1 MGKNYRKEL
10 DNLNAIYD
18 NAARTDVGVLANFV
32 KEHMAEP
39 FIGVGSG
46 GSYSVACVMNYLCR
60 KAGILSTCA
69 TPLEFCDLS
78 FAARTAAVMLFT
90 AGGSNN
96 DSRNAY
102 QYLSMLEPKALL
114 TCCMRQNAPIKKM
127 QHNNLHEFY
136 YEYRMPVAKD
146 GFLAVESYFSSTV
159 LLARAFEQATGDAF
173 FSLSS
178 MPTWDKGMFDYDLL
192 REVLRRES
200 IIVLHGGIATP
211 AAIDLES
218 KFSEVSLGNINL
230 TDFRNFAHGRHYWVS
245 DRRNSTSIIALV
257 GANEKK
263 LADKTLALL
272 PRDIP
277 VLREDISDDTIDGL
291 IHAICYVL
299 ELVWEAG
306 NIKGIDPGHPKVEE
320 FGRKLYHINYNICNT
335 PIMKTLEKDNVSAGL
350 CRKVNKPLSQID
362 ESLYK
367 YACEKYKH
375 ITTREFRG
383 IIFDYDGTL
392 HDKRRNSELE
402 EDIFG
407 ILNSLL
413 REEIVVGIA
422 TGRGKS
428 VRVELQKVIEQKY
441 WDKVVIAYYNGG
453 TIGTLDD
460 AAQPDKSRMPFPEE
474 FCVVQKYVEGW
485 DCGLQVDGIE
495 DRNPYQ
501 LTVMSV
507 GKGDLDSLRIFI
519 ENNTQLKI
527 LQSSHSV
534 DIIPRSS
541 SKNNILKWFE
551 ERGMD
556 SQDFLLMGDSGHEG
570 GNDYELL
577 SNPYGLSVDTV
588 HKAMDSCWNF
598 ASMGKRNL
606 EATKEYLDRIEVQ
619 GPGRFK
625 LKG

>member
-10 DNLNAIYD
+10 DNLGAVYG
-18 NAARTDVGVLANFV
+18 NAARADVGKLAIFV
-32 KEHMAEP
+32 KEHMTDP

-46 GSYSVACVMNYLCR
+46 GSYSVACAMNYMCR
-60 KAGILSTCA
+60 KAGILSTCV
-69 TPLEFCDLS
+69 TPLELCDLS

-114 TCCMRQNAPIKKM
+114 TCCMRQNAPIKKI
-127 QHNNLHEFY
+127 QHNNLHEYY

-146 GFLAVESYFSSTV
+146 GFLAVESYLSSTV
-159 LLARAFEQATGDAF
+159 LLARAFGQATGDAF
-173 FSLSS
+173 FSLRS
-178 MPTWDKGMFDYDLL
+178 MPARDKEIFNYDLL

-200 IIVLHGGIATP
+200 IIVLHGGITTP

-230 TDFRNFAHGRHYWVS
+230 TDFRNFAHGRHFWVS

-272 PRDIP
+272 PSDIP
-277 VLREDISDDTIDGL
+277 VLREDVADDTINGL
-291 IHAICYVL
+291 IHAIMYVL

-306 NIKGIDPGHPKVEE
+306 NIKGIDPGHPKVED
-320 FGRKLYHINYNICNT
+320 FGRKLYHINYNIRN
-335 PIMKTLEKDNVSAGL
+335 ISFMKTLEKDNVSAGL
-350 CRKVNKPLSQID
+350 CRKLNMPLSQID
-362 ESLYK
+362 ESLYIF
-367 YACEKYKH
+367 ALEKYMD

-441 WDKVVIAYYNGG
+441 WGKVVIAYYNGG
-453 TIGTLDD
+453 VTGTLADTM
-460 AAQPDKSRMPFPEE
+460 QPDKSRVPFPEE
-474 FCVVQKYVEGW
+474 FYLIQKYVDERG
-485 DCGLQVDGIE
+485 CGFQVDGIT
-495 DRNPYQ
+495 DHNPYQ
-501 LTVMSV
+501 LTIMSADRV
-507 GKGDLDSLRIFI
+507 DLDSLKIFV
-519 ENNTQLKI
+519 ENHTHLKI

-534 DIIPRSS
+534 DIIPLSS
-541 SKNNILKWFE
+541 SKNNIFKWFE
-551 ERGMD
+551 GRGLN
-556 SQDFLLMGDSGHEG
+556 SQDFLLVGDSGHEG

-577 SNPYGLSVDTV
+577 SNPYGLSTDTV

-598 ASMGKRNL
+598 ATMGKRNL
-606 EATKEYLDRIEVQ
+606 EATKEYLDRIEVL
-619 GPGRFK
+619 GKGRFK